1 MAVVILHLYNN
12 MKLVT
17 NKFKSGGLHEKHVVA
32 IIIIIIIIIIIMSKS
47 EAPNTV
53 RRRDIVATDRQTYRQ
68 LLLLQRMSSFD
79 SQVHNLMSVTYS

>member
-1 MAVVILHLYNN
+1 

-32 IIIIIIIIIIIMSKS
+32 IIIIIIIIIIMSKS

-53 RRRDIVATDRQTYRQ
+53 RRRNIAATDRQTPTFTIEDVF
-68 LLLLQRMSSFD
+68 L
-79 SQVHNLMSVTYS
+79 